1 VLAKLSLLFPIGDG
15 VETAAQQQLS
25 TQLSTRAAAAE
36 YRLLL
41 GTMLGLAWTH
51 STPPFVTRSTIFC
64 RTQVS
69 MRRASVACTAGGL
82 LEDARFAVR
91 VSSEAKGLG
100 LFANVWIDEDVYLF
114 DYSGEVVSESDY
126 DGSSAYAVGVED
138 AAGCSFVVDAAD
150 ATVSSVARYM
160 NHAASGAA
168 ECNCVLTEQGA
179 LAVDMAPSGL
189 PRLLMYT
196 TRAIEAGSELCWDY
210 GEPYWA
216 EVAHLG
222 RFRAP

>member
-1 VLAKLSLLFPIGDG
+1 MTRLQRRWAVAAAHLTRPPHPLASLHEAGTADFYPPRLRLRASSLL
-15 VETAAQQQLS
+15 
-25 TQLSTRAAAAE
+25 
-36 YRLLL
+36 LL
-41 GTMLGLAWTH
+41 
-51 STPPFVTRSTIFC
+51 
-64 RTQVS
+64 
-69 MRRASVACTAGGL
+69 
-82 LEDARFAVR
+82 
-91 VSSEAKGLG
+91 
-100 LFANVWIDEDVYLF
+100 
-114 DYSGEVVSESDY
+114 YSGEVVSESEY
-126 DGSSAYAVGVED
+126 NGSSAYAVGVED